1 MSQEAYYANMRS
13 EVFDL
18 IPNEPQNVLEL
29 GCGQGVFGR
38 HIKEKY
44 GSNVT
49 GIELFDSA
57 AKLAAEVL
65 DEVYNES
72 LDAFDFAKLGQYDL
86 IVANDVL
93 EHLVDPWSVV
103 RSLKKH
109 LTEDG
114 VFMTSIPNVQY
125 HKVLTGLLKGRWEY
139 TEAGI
144 LDRTHLRFFTRKSA
158 IELFTENGY
167 TIQSVTPVN
176 VDPVSK
182 TNIVKNILKHLK
194 PDMYILQFVI
204 IAGK

>member
-1 MSQEAYYANMRS
+1 MSLGYMLKMERIIFMSQEAYYANMRS

-18 IPNEPQNVLEL
+18 IPNEPQDVLEL

-38 HIKEKY
+38 YIKEKY

-93 EHLVDPWSVV
+93 
-103 RSLKKH
+103 
-109 LTEDG
+109 
-114 VFMTSIPNVQY
+114 
-125 HKVLTGLLKGRWEY
+125 
-139 TEAGI
+139 
-144 LDRTHLRFFTRKSA
+144 
-158 IELFTENGY
+158 
-167 TIQSVTPVN
+167 
-176 VDPVSK
+176 
-182 TNIVKNILKHLK
+182 
-194 PDMYILQFVI
+194 
-204 IAGK
+204 